1 MAFRVNVRVD
11 IDPSQVERNAERAQE
26 ILAVRAMHD
35 TDQFVPAKTGL
46 LTNMSRVENGKQIV
60 YLGPYAQYLY
70 HGKLMVDPGTG
81 SSYAKKGS
89 TKTLTG
95 KDLVFSK
102 AMHGKAQSE
111 WFEASK
117 SLNLDKWKRVF
128 ARAVTRGK

>member
-1 MAFRVNVRVD
+1 MSFNVNVRVD
-11 IDPSQVERNAERAQE
+11 IRPRQIERNANEADR
-26 ILAVRAMHD
+26 ILANQIKQD
-35 TDQFVPAKTGL
+35 TDQFVPAKTGSL
-46 LTNMSRVENGKQIV
+46 ASRARVERNLLI
-60 YLGPYAQYLY
+60 YPGPYARYLY
-70 HGKLMVDPGTG
+70 HGKLMVDPETG

-117 SLNLDKWKRVF
+117 AVNLDKWKRVY
-128 ARAVTRGK
+128 ARAVTRGT